1 MVIRKCDRFSL
12 VSLSSGYI
20 YLLTIIYVYEV
31 GKDVQE
37 TMLNMFFF
45 YYLRKT
51 TAMNDTLFYCLIF
64 LPSYYEYGNV
74 CFIIT
79 SE

>member
-37 TMLNMFFF
+37 TMLNMVF
-45 YYLRKT
+45 
-51 TAMNDTLFYCLIF
+51 
-64 LPSYYEYGNV
+64 
-74 CFIIT
+74 FIIY
-79 SE
+79 ERPQV